1 MKPVKLTPLTAEERD
16 FAEEHHDLVFR
27 YLAKRNLSQDEW
39 YDVVALSYLRSVK
52 KWFARPDLWKYRFST
67 IAFDC
72 MWSAVGAE
80 RRRRSRRIEAA
91 VSLDEGPP
99 GTEGLTYGD
108 TVTYEN
114 LRYVPYIETR
124 NEGGTMDIKYNVKL
138 PERKSNYSRQKSD
151 ETLAVESFLA
161 GNMKNMCF
169 EYENEGEAKKKY
181 SSVRSSYRTKGH
193 QERYDLFRD
202 GIRIYFVRKE
212 AKKQDEKS
220 SRRRK
225 GADLGSDD

>member
-1 MKPVKLTPLTAEERD
+1 MKAVKLTPLTAEERD

-39 YDVVALSYLRSVK
+39 YGVVALSYLRSVK
-52 KWFARPDLWKYRFST
+52 KWFARPDLRKYRFST
-67 IAFDC
+67 IAYDC

-80 RRRRSRRIEAA
+80 RRRGLRRIEAT

-108 TVTYEN
+108 IVTYEN
-114 LRYVPYIETR
+114 LRYVPCIETK
-124 NEGGTMDIKYNVKL
+124 NEGETMDVKYNVKL
-138 PERKSNYSRQKSD
+138 PQRKSGHNRQKSD

-161 GNMKNMCF
+161 GNMKNMRF
-169 EYENEGEAKKKY
+169 EYESEGEAKKKY
-181 SSVRSSYRTKGH
+181 SSVRSNYRTKGH
-193 QERYDLFRD
+193 QDLYDLFRD

-212 AKKQDEKS
+212 AKKKEG
-220 SRRRK
+220 R
-225 GADLGSDD
+225 